1 MPLPKL
7 PSKPATI
14 LLAEDYPA
22 TPAPRSA
29 APAASRKAAA
39 PAAVQAAVQAVP
51 SPKPAAKPKALP
63 VPAPVIA
70 AAPAP
75 AAAAPKARANAA
87 TKIKQV
93 AALMVAKPVAPVAPV
108 AAAPAPAPVPVAAAK
123 PAAKA
128 KAPAAPAARAK
139 VTPIT
144 EKPHPAKHKPVEVP
158 IKSSASRAADKSGVT
173 KLFVLDTNVLM
184 HDPSSLFRFEEH
196 DVYLPMMTL
205 EELDNHKKGMTEV
218 ARNARQVSRTLDA
231 LVGNTDDDA
240 IENGI
245 PLSKLGNKD
254 AKGRLFFQTRLQS
267 ADLPMGLPVGKADN
281 QILAVV
287 RSLESEQPQR
297 PVVLVSKDINM
308 RIKARALG
316 LPAEDYFNDHVM
328 EDTDLLYSGIVQL
341 PDDFWNKHGKD
352 MESWQ
357 ENKGGV
363 SSTYYRVTGP
373 FVPSML
379 VNQFIYLEPKNGEA
393 PFYGQ
398 VKQITGKT
406 AVLQTLRDFSH
417 SKNNVW
423 GVTARNREQNFALNL
438 LMNPECDF
446 VTLLGQAG
454 TGKTL
459 LALAAGLAQVLETKL
474 YNEIIVTRVTVPVG
488 EDIGFLPGT
497 EEEKM
502 SPWMGA
508 FDDNLEVLNKS
519 DSDGGE
525 WGRAATQDLI
535 RSRIKIKSLNFM
547 RGRTF
552 VNKFLIID
560 EAQNLT
566 PKQVKTLVTR
576 AGPGT
581 KILCL
586 GNIAQIDTP
595 YLTEGS
601 SGLTYVVDRFKG
613 WSHSGHV
620 TLARGERSRL
630 ADHASEVL

>member
-1 MPLPKL
+1 MPLPKM

-14 LLAEDYPA
+14 LSPADYPKA
-22 TPAPRSA
+22 VKGKVIKPVLAPIEA
-29 APAASRKAAA
+29 APQIIKQAIQA
-39 PAAVQAAVQAVP
+39 PAEIQ
-51 SPKPAAKPKALP
+51 
-63 VPAPVIA
+63 
-70 AAPAP
+70 
-75 AAAAPKARANAA
+75 AAPKQ
-87 TKIKQV
+87 IKQ
-93 AALMVAKPVAPVAPV
+93 ARPKTETETAIVAPTPQARTPRSKT
-108 AAAPAPAPVPVAAAK
+108 P

-128 KAPAAPAARAK
+128 ALLQAK
-139 VTPIT
+139 PI
-144 EKPHPAKHKPVEVP
+144 ERHL
-158 IKSSASRAADKSGVT
+158 KSSTSRAADKAGVH

-184 HDPSSLFRFEEH
+184 HDPASLFRFEEH

-205 EELDNHKKGMTEV
+205 EELDDHKKGMSEV
-218 ARNARQVSRTLDA
+218 ARNARQVSRSLDA
-231 LVGNTDDDA
+231 LVANTPDNA
-240 IENGI
+240 IEDGI
-245 PLSKLGNKD
+245 PLAKLGNKE
-254 AKGRLFFQTRLQS
+254 AKGRLFFQTKLQI
-267 ADLPMGLPVGKADN
+267 ATLPEGLPIGKADN
-281 QILAVV
+281 QILGVV
-287 RSLESEQPQR
+287 RALEIEQPGR
-297 PVVLVSKDINM
+297 AIVLVSKDINM
-308 RIKARALG
+308 RIKARAMG

-328 EDTDLLYSGIVQL
+328 EDTDLLYSGIMQL
-341 PDDFWNKHGKD
+341 PDDFWEKHSKN

-357 ENKGGV
+357 ENKMGSG
-363 SSTYYRVTGP
+363 STFYRITGP
-373 FVPSML
+373 IVPSFL
-379 VNQFIYLEPKNGEA
+379 LNQFVYLEPTNGETPLYA
-393 PFYGQ
+393 H
-398 VKQITGKT
+398 VRQINGKT
-406 AVLQTLRDFSH
+406 AVLQTLRDYGH
-417 SKNNVW
+417 VKNSVW
-423 GVTARNREQNFALNL
+423 GITSRNREQNFALNL
-438 LMNPECDF
+438 LMDPECDF

-459 LALAAGLAQVLETKL
+459 LALASGLAQVLETKL
-474 YNEIIVTRVTVPVG
+474 YNEIIVTRITVPVG

-519 DSDGGE
+519 DTDAGD

-566 PKQVKTLVTR
+566 PKQLKTLITR

-581 KILCL
+581 KIICL

-613 WSHSGHV
+613 WEHSGHV